1 MKNLLKKI
9 QKVSW
14 WHKFFVQIIGR
25 IFCLIHLIGIQ
36 TGIILLNA
44 LFNDIRDEILYAIGN
59 THKKYDFYHNI
70 EIISYKDFPEIDV
83 IMIISSVGI
92 TLLKHSGF
100 ICSNIIF
107 QLSSYVWLLLLFL
120 LFDFNKKTQSSKYYV
135 YHIFSFLF

>member
-36 TGIILLNA
+36 TVI
-44 LFNDIRDEILYAIGN
+44 IGN